1 MSESDG
7 VSEMG
12 SEDLVDCGEFLL
24 VGKVGQCGD
33 LLVLL
38 GEEIEVFDFLEIQAE
53 CLDKW
58 YCEIKE
64 GFLVQL
70 SLILVLFGLV
80 DFSCCLVK
88 RVH

>member
-53 CLDKW
+53 CLD
-58 YCEIKE
+58 
-64 GFLVQL
+64 
-70 SLILVLFGLV
+70 
-80 DFSCCLVK
+80 
-88 RVH
+88 